1 MESSNERAIREPS
14 RIFVALL
21 ERCERLKAW
30 QICLLALGWITLVG
44 VADYSSGHEFG
55 FSIFYLPG
63 LMLGAWCAGRTA
75 GLVLSLI
82 AAAAWGTANYLA
94 GAASPL
100 LLQAWNSIVRFGL
113 FATTTVLLTELHR
126 VLLRE
131 RQLARTDPLTQVLNQ
146 RAFYEMLAMEL
157 NRARRYGYGFTI
169 AYLDLD
175 HFKVVNDRHGHSIG
189 DEALR
194 SVAEILTGN
203 LRNTD
208 FVGRLGGDEFALVLS
223 QTAAEAVEPK
233 LEELRSLLLAQM
245 RAASLPITFSI
256 GAITFAA
263 PPDSVAETIRQADQL
278 MYSVKTSGK
287 DRIEHRS
294 VTVGLAVGSRA

>member
-1 MESSNERAIREPS
+1 MEPFRERPIRHPS
-14 RIFVALL
+14 RIFVAFLS
-21 ERCERLKAW
+21 RCERLKSW
-30 QICLLALGWITLVG
+30 QTSLLALGWVALVG
-44 VADYSSGHEFG
+44 IADYRSGHEFG

-82 AAAAWGTANYLA
+82 AAASWGTANYFA
-94 GAASPL
+94 GAPSSL
-100 LLQAWNSIVRFGL
+100 LLQTWNSIVCFAL

-131 RQLARTDPLTQVLNQ
+131 RQLARIDPLTQVLNQ
-146 RAFYEMLAMEL
+146 RAFYELLAMEL
-157 NRARRYGYGFTI
+157 SRARRYGHGFTI

-175 HFKVVNDRHGHSIG
+175 HFKLVNDRHGHSIG

-194 SVAEILTGN
+194 SVAELLLAN
-203 LRNTD
+203 LRSTD
-208 FVGRLGGDEFALVLS
+208 FVGRLGGDEFAVVLT
-223 QTAAEAVEPK
+223 QTVAETAEPK
-233 LEELRSLLLAQM
+233 LQELRSLLLARM

-256 GAITFAA
+256 GAISFGA

-294 VTVGLAVGSRA
+294 ISVGLAAGMKS